1 MVEVDESAEGTV
13 SGETFAPPCVTC
25 MCGRYERGYHK
36 ENVDVKKAEV
46 DEEARGER
54 GELTKGKMQQEK
66 EERRKR

>member
-13 SGETFAPPCVTC
+13 SCETLAPLCVTC
-25 MCGRYERGYHK
+25 VCGRYGYHK